1 MAPVQL
7 LPVRPRTGRAVAL
20 VSAATAL
27 LGSLLAAGP
36 GCSGDVVGPNYDV
49 GGTDRC
55 TAGENRA
62 PVAPVVMQP
71 LPDRLDLLPDALSIA
86 LSAFSDPDA
95 GAVHTETEVEL
106 WRMAGG
112 RQALR
117 VWSADLLDPAKLTQ
131 MTLADGTF
139 EVGTQLDGW
148 TDYGVRARYRDGGL
162 CNAWSSWSGTRT
174 FRTDDGSTAWFGP
187 DTIHE
192 VRINID
198 QASYDGLDA
207 QAVPPGCVPFIRQYF
222 PGSVT
227 IDGQTV
233 DDVGV
238 RTKGGCGSARHL
250 TGKASWKI
258 NLSWDD
264 PNVAGCPDDH
274 RIDGLK
280 RFTLNNQVQDQSFV
294 HEMLSY
300 RFYQLMGVPTPRAN
314 HARVYVNDQL
324 WGLYL
329 NIDSFDRRFLSR
341 WFASDQGALYEGTY
355 YCDLLP
361 QNIPPGQDDD
371 TSFCISTKFHPSA
384 CSPPDP
390 GADPEDFTAIRA
402 LADQLA
408 ALPDGGFYPAIE
420 QYVDFDTYLS
430 MWAADEILGNW
441 DGYTIQT
448 VNNYRVYHD
457 VGTGRWTVLPS
468 GVDQTFEQQ
477 TPLDDAHLMGLLAKR
492 CFSEQPCRAAFEARL
507 AQAVDVFEQANLGAM
522 ASDIHDTIAAD
533 VMADPRKEGTYDQFE
548 SQVAATIAFIQNRP
562 AQIRAELS
570 GP

>member
-1 MAPVQL
+1 MAPVQSPL
-7 LPVRPRTGRAVAL
+7 VRPRAGLAVAL
-20 VSAATAL
+20 LSATAAL
-27 LGSLLAAGP
+27 TSLLVLGGA
-36 GCSGDVVGPNYDV
+36 GCSGDVLGPNYDLA
-49 GGTDRC
+49 GTDRC
-55 TAGENRA
+55 VAGENRA

-71 LPDRLDLLPDALSIA
+71 VPDRLDLLPDAVSID
-86 LSAFSDPDA
+86 LSAFSDPDG
-95 GAVHTETEVEL
+95 GATHTETQVEI

-112 RQALR
+112 RKALR
-117 VWSADLLDPAKLTQ
+117 VWSADLIDPGKLTS

-139 EVGTQLDGW
+139 DVGTQLDAW
-148 TDYGVRARYRDGGL
+148 ADYGVRARYSDGAA
-162 CNAWSSWSGTRT
+162 CSAWSSWSGMRI
-174 FRTDDGSTAWFGP
+174 FRTDDGSTAWFDP
-187 DTIHE
+187 HAIHE

-198 QASYDGLDA
+198 QASHDALDA
-207 QAVPPGCVPFIRQYF
+207 QAVPPGCVPFIRQYY

-227 IDGQTV
+227 IDGQSY

-264 PNVAGCPDDH
+264 PNVAGCPDEH

-280 RFTLNNQVQDQSFV
+280 RFTLNNQVQDHSFV
-294 HEMLSY
+294 HEMLAY
-300 RFYQLMGVPTPRAN
+300 RFYRLMGVPTPRAN
-314 HARVYVNDQL
+314 HALVYVNDQL
-324 WGLYL
+324 WGVYL

-355 YCDLLP
+355 YCDLLA
-361 QNIPPGQDDD
+361 QNIPPGDGDD
-371 TSFCISTKFHPSA
+371 TNYCISTKFHPSA
-384 CSPPDP
+384 CSPTDP
-390 GADPEDFTAIRA
+390 GADPEDFTAIRT

-420 QYVDFDTYLS
+420 QYFDFDTYLS

-457 VGTGRWTVLPS
+457 PGTGRWTIVPS
-468 GVDQTFEQQ
+468 GVDQTFQQQ
-477 TPLDDAHLMGLLAKR
+477 TPLDAGHLMGMLAQR
-492 CFSEQPCRAAFEARL
+492 CWNEPACQEAFEARL
-507 AQAVDVFEQANLGAM
+507 RQAVSVFEQANLGAL

-533 VMADPRKEGTYDQFE
+533 VMADPRKEGTYDEFE
-548 SQVAATIAFIQNRP
+548 SGVAATIAFIQNRP
-562 AQIRAELS
+562 AQIRAEL
-570 GP
+570 GGQ